1 MVTVI
6 NRTIGATGR
15 DYATFTLAEADV
27 ENIGTSA
34 DLVANDEAIV
44 FTADAGTYGGYTNS
58 STLTV
63 DSTHNVTYRCADRS
77 DRPLIDAGT
86 SFQAVQVRDDHTH
99 FDGIDVQTTGGSGFK
114 AFDPQVGIR
123 IENSRADTLRGT
135 MFANETTMGSASDP
149 IVFRNVVSS
158 AKDQDIRLGN
168 DTGAVYVDVIN
179 MTSVPYTE
187 SRLNK
192 TQIQIQSTAAGQ
204 ANIYNFV
211 NLDSTANRQL
221 DTLATVSGS
230 NNIGLTGGDST
241 RSFST
246 YGIGSEKTPTTNDN
260 PGAGDWVIFNSSSG
274 QLVYDD
280 DNDAAGQGVGPASQA
295 LVSSIGILGQAR
307 SGATTEVG
315 AFATLHGAPPSTGGA
330 DTSDQLPFPSGIRG
344 AALRGLGIRG
354 EAIRGRHLR
363 GPSRQ
368 E

>member
-1 MVTVI
+1 
-6 NRTIGATGR
+6 
-15 DYATFTLAEADV
+15 
-27 ENIGTSA
+27 
-34 DLVANDEAIV
+34 
-44 FTADAGTYGGYTNS
+44 
-58 STLTV
+58 
-63 DSTHNVTYRCADRS
+63 
-77 DRPLIDAGT
+77 
-86 SFQAVQVRDDHTH
+86 
-99 FDGIDVQTTGGSGFK
+99 
-114 AFDPQVGIR
+114 
-123 IENSRADTLRGT
+123 

-149 IVFRNVVSS
+149 IVFRNVISS
-158 AKDQDIRLGN
+158 AKDQDMALGN
-168 DTGAVYVDVIN
+168 GNGAIFVDVIN

-187 SRLNK
+187 SRFNK
-192 TQIQIQSTAAGQ
+192 TQIRISSTAAGQ

-315 AFATLHGAPPSTGGA
+315 AFATLHGAPPPALPSSGGA